1 MIGWL
6 EKEGGLNG
14 DGGRLR
20 RLGGGG
26 LVGGIWKVGEG
37 GWRPCSWV
45 LVTWEDR
52 WVGDA

>member
-26 LVGGIWKVGEG
+26 VGGWDLEG
-37 GWRPCSWV
+37 R
-45 LVTWEDR
+45 
-52 WVGDA
+52 